1 MMSLQSGVG
10 SQASLWGLLPIIA
23 PAQHSCLPTLLPEAR
38 APGIARR
45 NTRARPG
52 VTTQARSPGQSQ
64 PVTPDWR
71 GVGRAV

>member
-38 APGIARR
+38 APGPGHRPAKHRSQAWSHHAG
-45 NTRARPG
+45 TQPRAEP
-52 VTTQARSPGQSQ
+52 ACHP
-64 PVTPDWR
+64 
-71 GVGRAV
+71 